1 MIFYSFALFENNIP
15 VFSSGEETVLITQ
28 ARVFES
34 LHWDQPKTMN
44 TYRLHIDI
52 PLTDDQTQ
60 SANISRQVAE
70 FLLTMDIEGVEL
82 IQYRLSNDLDRGNK
96 NYLDI
101 NENGHASNKKNQ
113 IVFD

>member
-1 MIFYSFALFENNIP
+1 M
-15 VFSSGEETVLITQ
+15 FSSGEETALITQ

-34 LHWDQPKTMN
+34 LHWDQPNTMN
-44 TYRLHIDI
+44 KFRLHIDI

-60 SANISRQVAE
+60 SAYISKQVAE
-70 FLLTMDIEGVEL
+70 FLLSMDIEGVEL
-82 IQYRLSNDLDRGNK
+82 IQYRLSHDLDRGNK

-101 NENGHASNKKNQ
+101 NENGHASNKKIQ